1 MIAEQ
6 FRHTLQRAADLAG
19 QRRHEYV
26 TLEHLL
32 YALTDD
38 PDARPAL
45 LGSGADLTRLRRDL
59 DSVLSAFETVDEPP
73 ELTLTVQEV
82 VQDALLQRHAS
93 GKSGENVTG
102 DLVLIELMEQPESFA
117 RAALEAQGVTRLAL
131 LEYVSHGKSGEKQ
144 VAGTDPS
151 ASLLEEAA
159 QDPLAAYTADLTRQ
173 AEEGTLDPVIGR
185 ENELTRMLHIL
196 ARRTKNNPVLVG
208 EPGVGK
214 TALAEALAQH
224 VVGSEAPGFLKGARV
239 YALDMGALIAG
250 TRYRGDFE
258 QRLKAVLGALEGH
271 NTVLF
276 IDELHTLV
284 GAGATEGGS
293 MDAANLLK
301 PALARGALRVLGATT
316 PQELRHLER
325 DRALWRRFGVVDVP
339 EPSETDALEILK
351 GLQSRYA
358 AHHGVTYSPEALDAA
373 VKLSARYIRDRFLPD
388 KAIDV
393 IDEAG
398 AARSVRG
405 LGGEI
410 AASDIEAT
418 VARIARVPV
427 GQVKAEEVQSLA
439 TLEADLGRRVYGQA
453 EAVKALSSA
462 VKLARAGLRDA
473 RRPQGAFLFAGP
485 TGVGKT
491 ELARAL
497 ADRLGVELLRFD
509 MSEYQEAH
517 TVARLI
523 GAPPGYVGF
532 DQGGLLT
539 DAIAK
544 HPHAVLL
551 LDEIEKAHPD
561 VYNLFL
567 QLLDHGT
574 LTDHAGKKI
583 DARGLMVLFTTNA
596 GAEGAS
602 RPALGFGRV
611 GREGEML
618 EAVKRTFAPEFRN
631 RLDAVIPFAAL
642 SEQVMAQVVDK
653 FLAELEAQL
662 AERGVTLTVT
672 PAARALLAKLGY
684 DPAMGARPLARV
696 IEDKLKRPLADEL
709 LFGRLSSGGQATVGV
724 KDGELTLR

>member
-1 MIAEQ
+1 MIAET
-6 FRHTLQRAADLAG
+6 FRQTIQRAANLAAAR
-19 QRRHEYV
+19 QHEYV

-38 PDARPAL
+38 PDARTAL
-45 LGSGADLTRLRRDL
+45 SASGADLPRLKADL
-59 DSVLSAFETVDEPP
+59 DEVLSTFEEVEAPP
-73 ELTLTVQEV
+73 ELTFTVQEV

-93 GKSGENVTG
+93 GKGDQAVTG
-102 DLVLIELMEQPESFA
+102 DLVLIELMEQPDSFA

-131 LEYVSHGKSGEKQ
+131 LEYVSHGAGGEKDI
-144 VAGTDPS
+144 AGIDETAP
-151 ASLLEEAA
+151 AEAVQNPLE
-159 QDPLAAYTADLTRQ
+159 AYTADLTRQ
-173 AEEGTLDPVIGR
+173 AEDNALDPVIGR
-185 ENELTRMLHIL
+185 EAELLRTLHIL
-196 ARRTKNNPVLVG
+196 ARRSKNNPVLVG

-214 TALAEALAQH
+214 TALAEALAQR
-224 VVGSEAPGFLKGARV
+224 VVGGDIPAFLKGARV

-258 QRLKAVLGALEGH
+258 QRLKAVLKALDGE
-271 NTVLF
+271 NAVLF

-301 PALARGALRVLGATT
+301 PALARGKLRVLGATT
-316 PQELRHLER
+316 PQELRHLEK

-339 EPSETDALEILK
+339 EPSEDDALAILR

-358 AHHGVTYSPEALDAA
+358 EHHGVTYADEALEAA
-373 VKLSARYIRDRFLPD
+373 VKLSARYLRERFLPD
-388 KAIDV
+388 KAINV

-398 AARSVRG
+398 AAWSVRG
-405 LGGEI
+405 QRGEI
-410 AASDIEAT
+410 GVADIEAT

-427 GQVKAEEVQSLA
+427 GQVRAEEVQSLA
-439 TLEADLGRRVYGQA
+439 TLEADLGRRVYGQDM
-453 EAVKALSSA
+453 AVKALASA
-462 VKLARAGLRDA
+462 VKLSRAGLRDA
-473 RRPQGAFLFAGP
+473 RKPQGAFLFAGP

-497 ADRLGVELLRFD
+497 SERLGVELLRFD

-539 DAIAK
+539 DAIARQ
-544 HPHAVLL
+544 PNAVLL

-583 DARGLMVLFTTNA
+583 DGRNLMVLFTTNA
-596 GAEGAS
+596 GAADAS
-602 RPALGFGRV
+602 RPALGFGRSS
-611 GREGEML
+611 REGELM

-642 SEQVMAQVVDK
+642 SETVMAQVVDK
-653 FLAELEAQL
+653 FLAELDAQL
-662 AERGVTLTVT
+662 AERSVTLSVT
-672 PAARALLAKLGY
+672 PAARALIAKLGY
-684 DPAMGARPLARV
+684 DPLMGARPLARV

-709 LFGRLSSGGQATVGV
+709 LFGRLTQGGAVTVGV
-724 KDGELTLR
+724 RDGELEVR